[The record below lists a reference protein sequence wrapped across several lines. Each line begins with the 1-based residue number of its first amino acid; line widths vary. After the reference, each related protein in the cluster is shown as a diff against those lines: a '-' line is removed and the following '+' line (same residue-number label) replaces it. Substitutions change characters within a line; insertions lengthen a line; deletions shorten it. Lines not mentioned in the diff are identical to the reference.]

1 MVNTA
6 RGGTSTRT
14 FRAGD
19 YWYEA
24 MAKTRPGDLVVIS
37 FGHND
42 SGGNTDRSVTVEG
55 YRRNLTRFAEE
66 VRAKGANPIFVT
78 PVATCTFTK
87 DGTYSASRGLATYAD
102 AMKEAAAA
110 LNAPMIDLFARTCAD
125 LIALGKDKARA
136 GYMVS
141 VDGKDCTHTNP
152 SGAKRYANFVE
163 QEMRSSDPSLVK
175 LLKTER

>member
-14 FRAGD
+14 FLSGD
-19 YWYEA
+19 FWHEA

-42 SGGNTDRSVTVEG
+42 SGGNTDRCVTVED

-66 VRAKGANPIFVT
+66 VRAKGANPLFVT
-78 PVATCTFTK
+78 PVATCTFGK
-87 DGTYSASRGLATYAD
+87 DGAYSASRGLTIYAD
-102 AMKEAAAA
+102 AMKEVAAA
-110 LNAPMIDLFARTCAD
+110 LKAPVIDLYARTRAD

-141 VDGKDCTHTNP
+141 VDGKDCTHTTKA
-152 SGAKRYANFVE
+152 GAKRYAGFFVE
-163 QEMRSSDPSLVK
+163 ETKVVLPSFADWLN
-175 LLKTER
+175 